1 MTKSADA
8 ASALAGL
15 LLAACTLQAQ
25 TVFIPSDYFPARFE
39 FRELATVVA
48 DEEIDSVPAIG
59 RLKEG
64 SFFLEAGAQAYARR
78 EYGLEDR
85 TALAIEILTL
95 EDERGAYSLVS
106 VLRPAALAAGP
117 PGDYMAESAGELC
130 FAQSRYFVRI
140 RSRAP
145 ADLLRRIATSIG
157 NRIGRH
163 AQAPPSLVT
172 HLPESG
178 CANASIRYFMGPRSA
193 EAFSQPIAGR
203 RPVFADPAEIVQ
215 APYLLDGRSGLL
227 TLISFPT
234 MQMADDY
241 YERSMDW
248 LGRAAPPARLY
259 SAKAGPIIGI
269 LEGNFDPGNAD
280 KVLGS
285 LQYSYTVK
293 WIYDKYKNAPT
304 IWGLP
309 YGIMSTVVRSI
320 VLVSLL
326 CLASIVAGA
335 ALAFFRVALRTYA
348 PNNFL
353 DRPERTE
360 LIRLKLDED

>member
-1 MTKSADA
+1 MTKTADA
-8 ASALAGL
+8 RCALAGML
-15 LLAACTLQAQ
+15 LIACTLQAQ
-25 TVFIPSDYFPARFE
+25 TVFIPADYFPARLE

-48 DEEIDSVPAIG
+48 EQEIDSVPGIEQ
-59 RLKEG
+59 LKEG
-64 SFFLEAGAQAYARR
+64 RFFLEAGAQAYARR
-78 EYGLEDR
+78 EYALEDR
-85 TALAIEILTL
+85 TGLTIEILTL

-106 VLRPAALAAGP
+106 FLRPGALAAGP
-117 PGDYMAESAGELC
+117 PGDFLAESEGELC

-145 ADLLRRIATSIG
+145 ADMLRRIATSVG

-172 HLPESG
+172 HLPEEG
-178 CANASIRYFMGPRSA
+178 CARASIRYYMGPRSA
-193 EAFSQPIAGR
+193 EAFSQPVAGR
-203 RPVFADPAEIVQ
+203 RPVFADPTEIVQ
-215 APYLLDGRSGLL
+215 ASYSVEGRSGFL
-227 TLISFPT
+227 TLVSFPT

-241 YERSMDW
+241 YERGMDW
-248 LGRAAPPARLY
+248 LGQAVRPARLY
-259 SAKAGPIIGI
+259 AAKAGPIIGI
-269 LEGNFDPGNAD
+269 LEGNFDPEIAD

-285 LQYSYTVK
+285 VQYSYTVQ

>member
-1 MTKSADA
+1 MTKTANA
-8 ASALAGL
+8 VHALAGIFI
-15 LLAACTLQAQ
+15 AACTLSAQ
-25 TVFIPSDYFPARFE
+25 TVFIPPDYFPARLE

-48 DEEIDSVPAIG
+48 EQEIDSVSAIG
-59 RLKEG
+59 QLKEG
-64 SFFLEAGAQAYARR
+64 SFFLEAGVQAYARR
-78 EYGLEDR
+78 EYALEDR
-85 TALAIEILTL
+85 TALTIEILTI

-106 VLRPAALAAGP
+106 VLRSAALAAGP
-117 PGDYMAESAGELC
+117 PGDYLAESDGELC

-145 ADLLRRIATSIG
+145 GDLLRRIATSVG
-157 NRIGRH
+157 NRIGRR

-172 HLPESG
+172 HLPEIG
-178 CANASIRYFMGPRSA
+178 CASSSIRYFMGPRSA
-193 EAFSQPIAGR
+193 DAFSQPVAGR
-203 RPVFADPAEIVQ
+203 RLVFTDPAEIVQ
-215 APYLLDGRSGLL
+215 APYSVEGRSGLL
-227 TLISFPT
+227 TLVSFPT

-241 YERSMDW
+241 YERSMEW
-248 LGRAAPPARLY
+248 LGRAERPARLY
-259 SAKAGPIIGI
+259 AAKAGPIIGI
-269 LEGNFDPGNAD
+269 LEGNFDPGIAD

-326 CLASIVAGA
+326 CLASILAGA
-335 ALAFFRVALRTYA
+335 ALALFRVALRTYA